1 MRLLKVLSIAM
12 ALLAG
17 VSSAGVS
24 SAGVARADGCYL
36 CARGS
41 SCDQC
46 RYGANDTQEARK
58 ACEARGCKVQGTTTC
73 SGAANIHYCNNGLTP
88 WTAASSTNGSMVCR

>member
-1 MRLLKVLSIAM
+1 MRALKIVAIAFAM
-12 ALLAG
+12 LMGAG
-17 VSSAGVS
+17 AFSA
-24 SAGVARADGCYL
+24 ARADGCYL
-36 CARGS
+36 CASGS

-73 SGAANIHYCNNGLTP
+73 SGAANIKYCRVERVPPAVALVCAHYLAGN
-88 WTAASSTNGSMVCR
+88 